1 MIDKKVKQKK
11 RNKIQK
17 IIQDR
22 VKDSDGQMTELEVR
36 KAVMKEQRA
45 QSKQKKR
52 QCEQEISRKVRK
64 ELEGKDKK
72 VIDKAVK
79 KAISQYHSKN
89 KKSKNPQI
97 QLKKKADNLILNV
110 NSKLWCPKDQ
120 GWWDQEC
127 QDSFDDLNFLAGC
140 WTINLVKTPQNFAE
154 IYPDECKV
162 YFDLLAKKRFNC
174 DEEEKASRKKA
185 KNALEKKFEERKADV
200 KNNNKSDKE
209 LMEEVVTE
217 MVQANKATQLKEL
230 KKTWRPSHK
239 PFFDKE
245 CHEAFKTLSESA
257 TKHGFDL
264 ENNATDFRK
273 FKRKNRKE
281 CVKYLKFLDS
291 KREACDIKQKMKEER
306 KACEVKNV
314 KREEGNEETQPQNK
328 KIKFDEEEKG
338 EQVEDRKP
346 LKSKENTVDKKK
358 KKKIKNLEE
367 NDLPSGKKEK
377 KKVSESENVKT
388 EDEIDD
394 TIRKIDK
401 KLKKEE
407 KSKKSKKTLQ
417 A

>member
-1 MIDKKVKQKK
+1 MIDKKVKEKK

-17 IIQDR
+17 LIQDR
-22 VKDSDGQMTELEVR
+22 VRNSDGQMTELEAK

-52 QCEQEISRKVRK
+52 HSEQEISQRVRK
-64 ELEGKDKK
+64 ELEGKDEK

-89 KKSKNPQI
+89 KKAKNPQT

-120 GWWDQEC
+120 SWWDQEC

-140 WTINLVKTPQNFAE
+140 WNINLVKTPQNFAE
-154 IYPDECKV
+154 IYPEECKV

-174 DEEEKASRKKA
+174 DGEEKSSGKKS

-257 TKHGFDL
+257 TKQGFDL
-264 ENNATDFRK
+264 ETTASDFRK
-273 FKRKNRKE
+273 FRRKNRKE
-281 CVKYLKFLDS
+281 CVKYFKFLDS
-291 KREACDIKQKMKEER
+291 KREACDIKQKMKEE
-306 KACEVKNV
+306 
-314 KREEGNEETQPQNK
+314 
-328 KIKFDEEEKG
+328 IKY
-338 EQVEDRKP
+338 
-346 LKSKENTVDKKK
+346 
-358 KKKIKNLEE
+358 
-367 NDLPSGKKEK
+367 
-377 KKVSESENVKT
+377 
-388 EDEIDD
+388 
-394 TIRKIDK
+394 
-401 KLKKEE
+401 
-407 KSKKSKKTLQ
+407 
-417 A
+417 